1 MIVVFL
7 SVDFFTV
14 VFDWNGIGGGEREK
28 HIVDFSSVVVVMPH
42 FWHRIPTIRRF
53 FLSSVWCCCCCLMF
67 RHMTRAHCVCWKRGL
82 WLHIVFSVVCI
93 EYLFL
98 FICVSSILLY
108 MLSSSSSAYNW
119 TPFTKITNQMCGIN
133 VFSLCLMKRT
143 QILFIFIDG
152 FGMPSM
158 SMGMI
163 SGFQFFPPMIENIQ
177 ITFDAFEYP
186 NRNWIFFIRIGLRW
200 KNGFSIEYI
209 WMRVEQFK
217 RSFMIQSHDDFE
229 LIPHPE

>member
-1 MIVVFL
+1 MIVIFL

-67 RHMTRAHCVCWKRGL
+67 RHMTRAHYVCRKRGL

-158 SMGMI
+158 SMGILAFWLSIFPADDWKHPNYIRCIWI
-163 SGFQFFPPMIENIQ
+163 SKSKLDFL
-177 ITFDAFEYP
+177 YS
-186 NRNWIFFIRIGLRW
+186 NWIEMG
-200 KNGFSIEYI
+200 K
-209 WMRVEQFK
+209 RVFYQIYLNES
-217 RSFMIQSHDDFE
+217 RTV
-229 LIPHPE
+229 